1 MDKSVTMVGN
11 LDKYL
16 TKLRQITKKLDKD
29 WTWTKLGQILDK
41 IWTNIGHLSKHCPN
55 TRSTPVPSFFVKLRV
70 VLRVS
75 FCPHI
80 APPHRNLES

>member
-55 TRSTPVPSFFVKLRV
+55 TRSTPVPSFL
-70 VLRVS
+70 
-75 FCPHI
+75 
-80 APPHRNLES
+80 

>member
-29 WTWTKLGQILDK
+29 WTWTKRGQILDK
-41 IWTNIGHLSKHCPN
+41 IWTNIGHLSNICQNIVH
-55 TRSTPVPSFFVKLRV
+55 TPVLHQYR
-70 VLRVS
+70 L
-75 FCPHI
+75 FCEI
-80 APPHRNLES
+80 ACRT